1 MISLV
6 LAMDRKGGIGIGNK
20 MPWRLPAEQ
29 AYFRRLTTGHTVLMG
44 RLTHE
49 SIGRPLP
56 QRHNVVVTR
65 DPGYRTEGCEVVHS
79 LDAAL
84 KRFGRDGELFVIGG
98 GEIYKAALP
107 MADRLYITRIEHEF
121 AADTYFPAVDEAQW
135 RLVSEQPGV
144 RDKNNDYEY
153 VFLVY
158 ERLRPL
164 DYAAAA
170 RDNKDEKPGGDGE

>member
-1 MISLV
+1 MTISLV

-29 AYFRRLTTGHTVLMG
+29 VYFRRLTTGHTVLMG

-56 QRHNVVVTR
+56 QRHNIVVTR
-65 DPGYRTEGCEVVHS
+65 DTGYRAEGCEVVHS
-79 LDAAL
+79 VDEGLE
-84 KRFGRDGELFVIGG
+84 RFGRDGELFVIGG

-107 MADRLYITRIEHEF
+107 VADRLYITRIEHEF
-121 AADTYFPAVDEAQW
+121 AVDTYFPAVDETEW
-135 RLVSEQPGV
+135 RLVSEKPGV
-144 RDKNNDYEY
+144 RDESNAYEY

-158 ERLRPL
+158 ERRRSL
-164 DYAAAA
+164 DSVSAA
-170 RDNKDEKPGGDGE
+170 RDNNR